1 MLFTSSFWV
10 SALERAVKTLC
21 QSLLAMLTVAPAFN
35 VLNVSWA
42 NALGV
47 AAGAAILSLLTSM
60 ASINIGPAGSPS
72 LVGNGSGGGKHETTE

>member
-1 MLFTSSFWV
+1 MLFASSFWV
-10 SALERAVKTLC
+10 SALERLLKTFC

-35 VLNVSWA
+35 ILNVSWT

-47 AAGAAILSLLTSM
+47 ATGAAVLSLLTSM

-72 LVGNGSGGGKHETTE
+72 LVGNGSGGGKHESP